1 MLAGLT
7 ESRKVA
13 QETGEQRTDLS
24 GDYLRRVQD
33 GYKWAEV
40 GTSIGP
46 CPVSIIDTTYVDPLQ
61 YG

>member
-1 MLAGLT
+1 MICV
-7 ESRKVA
+7 RKSD
-13 QETGEQRTDLS
+13 GEQEGYAGERRTDLS
-24 GDYLRRVQD
+24 GDYLRGAQD